1 MKLRHLVL
9 NIIVLLLFSINGQAQ
24 VTTET
29 ISLEIQDWLEIFQWA
44 PKDSPVEKIAIE
56 QLMRLPSTAQELSL
70 VYISLSCHQTEA
82 DIDQIKLRLLNKLET
97 EKIDFE
103 DLLAVCDCLE
113 ADDPDWGKL
122 LVIMEKSATTFEDWY
137 WSYFKIPETYS
148 LKQQAWEKFIELAID
163 CPTWCYIYDSLMS
176 NDEPD
181 NKLLKTLAWK
191 EIQKL
196 ATTFEDWD
204 FIFNYSEEENELSVE
219 ALKNMADL
227 ANTAEHWLMIYSYHL
242 FPDESEEQKKLL
254 NEAVKLAV
262 SFEEWFGIFQLA
274 GEDDLLKTE
283 ALEKMAKKARI
294 YEHHFALYAISPEHS
309 KIETQ
314 ALKDLEV
321 TADNLGRWIE
331 LYRSLPNH
339 LPLKRKSLEKI
350 RDLAIDFES
359 WQLIYFNSYLKDNDP
374 LKPVALEKM
383 AELAINAKHWVILEK
398 LAPED
403 SLLRHK
409 ATMMVEAIPELI
421 KLIDLP

>member
-9 NIIVLLLFSINGQAQ
+9 SIIVLLLFSVNGQTQ
-24 VTTET
+24 VITESVALT
-29 ISLEIQDWLEIFQWA
+29 IQDWLEIFQWA

-56 QLMRLPSTAQELSL
+56 QLLRLPSTAQELSQI
-70 VYISLSCHQTEA
+70 YINLSCHQAEV
-82 DIDQIKLRLLNKLET
+82 DINQLKLRLLNKLET

-103 DLLAVCDCLE
+103 DLLAICDYLE
-113 ADDPDWGKL
+113 VDDPDWGKL

-137 WSYFKIPETYS
+137 WAYFKIPEIYS
-148 LKQQAWEKFIELAID
+148 LKQKAWGKFMELAID

-176 NDEPD
+176 NDEPS
-181 NKLLKTLAWK
+181 NKLLKEIAWGK
-191 EIQKL
+191 IQEL

-204 FIFNYSEEENELSVE
+204 FIFNYLEGEDDLSVN

-227 ANTAEHWLMIYSYHL
+227 ASTAEHWLMIYSYYL
-242 FPDESEEQKKLL
+242 FPDGSEEQKKIL
-254 NEAVKLAV
+254 NKAVKLAI

-274 GEDDLLKTE
+274 STDDLLKKE
-283 ALEKMAKKARI
+283 ALEKMAKQAKS
-294 YEHHFALYAISPEHS
+294 YEQYFALYAISPEHS

-314 ALKDLEV
+314 ALKDLGK
-321 TADNLGRWIE
+321 TATTLGHWIE

-339 LPLKRKSLEKI
+339 LPLKLKALEKI
-350 RDLAIDFES
+350 RELAKDFES
-359 WQLIYFNSYLKDNDP
+359 WQLIYFNSYLKDDDP